1 MEIEERVTR
10 IEKALDA
17 AMPGWK
23 SEDTWPAGLRDRQ
36 GNPRRDGPDLPY
48 GFGRPQVEQAKEL
61 HVDEQQTKRDR
72 EALGFDPAPDDE
84 NNPKPQK
91 TDEELRKEEEA
102 LVEARRRDDET
113 RRQQEIE
120 KARADAAAG
129 ERGPIKAADQY
140 PNPPGGALK
149 QPEGDAPAPLA
160 PPPGAAGGGRPPVEH
175 TGESEQR

>member
-23 SEDTWPAGLRDRQ
+23 SEDTWPAGLRERS
-36 GNPRRDGPDLPY
+36 RRDGPDLPASFA
-48 GFGRPQVEQAKEL
+48 GSAPAETKEL
-61 HVDEQQTKRDR
+61 HVDEEQTKRDR
-72 EALGFDPAPDDE
+72 QALGFDQAPADE
-84 NNPKPQK
+84 EHDPKPQK

-120 KARADAAAG
+120 KARADAAAS
-129 ERGPIKAADQY
+129 EKGPIRAADQY
-140 PNPPGGALK
+140 ADPPGGAMK

-160 PPPGAAGGGRPPVEH
+160 APPGAAGGGRPPVEH